1 VAVRPFCRKEC
12 KYIDIKRRRSDEWWN
27 AKLLLL
33 VLFQSENEPPIVH
46 IACLQNDFKIS
57 NEALRSVERK
67 EKDRIQEKRDG

>member
-1 VAVRPFCRKEC
+1 MVVRPFCREEC
-12 KYIDIKRRRSDEWWN
+12 KYIDIKRRRPDEWWN

-33 VLFQSENEPPIVH
+33 VLFQSENEPPIVP